1 MWDPRQNT
9 SLTTWDTN
17 RHWVWDPRQHF
28 NMEEEYSALDKTKYF
43 PAVSQQN
50 ASVCWAA
57 RTFYGGD
64 REETSY
70 FMCSLHNANMLEE
83 NQHCSIQSVARLY
96 FLMNETLINLR
107 SGKNTGP
114 SPLTGLW
121 VQWQC
126 GDNEDLTEMAA
137 WNIPSLHKGVA
148 ARSIPPSQWC
158 CVPNVQERRNQSADW
173 KCLNLCSCRCHDNG
187 RKQICPYRR
196 I

>member
-126 GDNEDLTEMAA
+126 GDNEDLCHHNWDGSMKYSFITQRCGSKKYPPFTVVLCAQCPREKESVSRLEV
-137 WNIPSLHKGVA
+137 PESLLL
-148 ARSIPPSQWC
+148 SMSW
-158 CVPNVQERRNQSADW
+158 
-173 KCLNLCSCRCHDNG
+173 
-187 RKQICPYRR
+187 
-196 I
+196 